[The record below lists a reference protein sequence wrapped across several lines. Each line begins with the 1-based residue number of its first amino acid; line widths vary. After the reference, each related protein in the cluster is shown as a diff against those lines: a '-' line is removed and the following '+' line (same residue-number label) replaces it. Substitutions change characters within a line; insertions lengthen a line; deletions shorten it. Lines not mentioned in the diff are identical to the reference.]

1 MLHRL
6 AVMLAVSAGVVAAC
20 DCEGIPAKEAKRAA
34 EIVFR
39 GTVTAYFHKGEEPWV
54 VFSVD
59 RVWKGNVTST
69 FKMPGLQEGHGCLGF
84 LPKLNVGAEL
94 LVYAHRFDGFTPDY
108 FPLVCN
114 TVLVKDAKDIK
125 DLGPGWTPPKS
136 K

>member
-1 MLHRL
+1 MLQRI
-6 AVMLAVSAGVVAAC
+6 AAIITVSACLVAAC
-20 DCEGIPAKEAKRAA
+20 DCEALPAKQAKRAA

-39 GTVTAYFHKGEEPWV
+39 GTVTGYSHKGEEPWV

-59 RVWKGNVTST
+59 RVWKGKVKSI
-69 FKMPGLQEGHGCLGF
+69 FKMPGLQEGHACLGF
-84 LPKLNVGAEL
+84 LPRLNIGAEL
-94 LVYAHRFDGFTPDY
+94 LVYAHRFDRFTSDY

-125 DLGPGWTPPKS
+125 DLGSGWKPKS